1 MLPLYPRP
9 HISLPLSSPSP
20 PFRTLQ
26 ATHCLKSLREM
37 GDTCVQ
43 PLMRDRER
51 KGSRRRDRD
60 KEWSK
65 FRPHGY
71 SLKWSCTLPGA
82 TCGHGHA

>member
-37 GDTCVQ
+37 GDGRYMCATTYERQ
-43 PLMRDRER
+43 REEGKQEER
-51 KGSRRRDRD
+51 
-60 KEWSK
+60 
-65 FRPHGY
+65 
-71 SLKWSCTLPGA
+71 
-82 TCGHGHA
+82 